1 MPLRT
6 SRDSPLGIAELRLGP
21 GEACLGLT
29 ICPGKKDRSRQ
40 WDRDLGEDLDGV
52 RDWGATTVVTLIEDH
67 ELRLLAVED
76 LGAEVERRG
85 MDWMHL
91 PIRDVDVPDDR
102 FERISR
108 RGCRGRRSS
117 EDRNVR
123 SLAGPH
129 GRSALRKRRRARPP

>member
-40 WDRDLGEDLDGV
+40 WDRDLGEDLDFV

-102 FERISR
+102 FARAWAI
-108 RGCRGRRSS
+108 
-117 EDRNVR
+117 
-123 SLAGPH
+123 AGPSVH
-129 GRSALRKRRRARPP
+129 RRTLPARESEREGRVGIEVRRAQL